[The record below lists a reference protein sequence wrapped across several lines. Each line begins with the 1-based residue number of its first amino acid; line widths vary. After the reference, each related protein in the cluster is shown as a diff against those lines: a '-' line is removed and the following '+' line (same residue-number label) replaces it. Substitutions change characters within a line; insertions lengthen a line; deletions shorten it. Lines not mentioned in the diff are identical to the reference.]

1 MATIEEIK
9 EQVEKNGNLLTVT
22 MEQLRETHG
31 AGRLGVHVRDDIS
44 QSLAG
49 MGLGHVPQE
58 LPSYQHELVR
68 LYKRGTPI
76 GQLIEVVLSPSEQ
89 HDRTLVERFGTKGP
103 DYVAIIQ
110 KIRDLVA
117 D

>member
-9 EQVEKNGNLLTVT
+9 DQVEKNGNLLTVT
-22 MEQLRETHG
+22 MEQLREAHG
-31 AGRLGVHVRDDIS
+31 AGRLGVHVRDEIS
-44 QSLAG
+44 QILAG

-58 LPSYQHELVR
+58 LPNYQHELVR
-68 LYKRGTPI
+68 LYKRGTPV
-76 GQLIEVVLSPSEQ
+76 GQLIEVVLSPGEQ
-89 HDRTLVERFGTKGP
+89 HDRTLVERFSTQVP
-103 DYVAIIQ
+103 DYAAIVQ